1 MSDEHTRR
9 RRRRDDERI
18 DFRLLTYFLYE
29 KEQKETEETE
39 EQAEEQE
46 EEKEEQEEKAKEE
59 GVQTAG
65 RPPSSRTGG
74 GTPFSQTTNDNT
86 HSSTVAG
93 VDDSDQNEEE
103 TPQNDGEFSEATTP
117 TATDKELPDVLMV
130 EFDGSAS
137 LYNRCKI

>member
-59 GVQTAG
+59 GVQTG